1 MKIKLAAALLLV
13 LVATGPACAADSKGT
28 GGTGGSAGRQC
39 FYARNVNGF
48 AAQSDRIVNVR
59 VGVRDVYQFEL
70 FAPCPD
76 VRWNQALGL
85 QTRGGSNFICSG
97 LDAEIISRTPIGPQ
111 RCPVTNI
118 RKLTP
123 EEVAALPRGARP

>member
-1 MKIKLAAALLLV
+1 MKIKLAAALLLS
-13 LVATGPACAADSKGT
+13 LAAASAACAADPKSSPRGNT
-28 GGTGGSAGRQC
+28 NRAC
-39 FYARNVNGF
+39 FYANDVDGF
-48 AAQSDRIVNVR
+48 AAQNDRIVNVR
-59 VGVRDVYQFEL
+59 VGVNDVYQFEL

-76 VRWNQALGL
+76 VRWNETLGL

-111 RCPVTNI
+111 RCPVTSI

-123 EEVAALPRGARP
+123 QEISALPKGARP

>member
-1 MKIKLAAALLLV
+1 MKIKVAAAVLLALAA
-13 LVATGPACAADSKGT
+13 TGAACAADSKGPRSDT
-28 GGTGGSAGRQC
+28 GRQC

-76 VRWNQALGL
+76 VRWNQALGIR
-85 QTRGGSNFICSG
+85 TRGGSNFICSG
-97 LDAEIISRTPIGPQ
+97 LDAEIFTRTPIGPQ
-111 RCPVTNI
+111 RCPVTRI

>member
-1 MKIKLAAALLLV
+1 MKIKLAAALLLS
-13 LVATGPACAADSKGT
+13 LTTLSAACASDPKTASRSNT
-28 GGTGGSAGRQC
+28 QRAC
-39 FYARNVNGF
+39 FYANDVDGF
-48 AAQSDRIVNVR
+48 AAQDDRIVNVR
-59 VGVRDVYQFEL
+59 VGVNDVYQFEL

-76 VRWNQALGL
+76 VRWNETLGL

-97 LDAEIISRTPIGPQ
+97 LDAEIVSPTPIGPQ

-123 EEVAALPRGARP
+123 EEVAALPKGARP